1 MKLPT
6 MRFRLPRSP
15 GAQSLQLIHHR
26 IDGRATLVHQRE
38 QAQPNHLASIEQV
51 SLPPE
56 FHAKSFDP
64 ILIVGAQ
71 RERRML
77 RRSLL
82 VST

>member
-1 MKLPT
+1 MRLAT
-6 MRFRLPRSP
+6 LRFRFPCAP
-15 GAQSLQLIHHR
+15 GTQSLQLVHHR
-26 IDGRATLVHQRE
+26 VYGVAILLHQRE
-38 QAQPNHLASIEQV
+38 QAQPNHLASIQQV

-77 RRSLL
+77 GRSLL